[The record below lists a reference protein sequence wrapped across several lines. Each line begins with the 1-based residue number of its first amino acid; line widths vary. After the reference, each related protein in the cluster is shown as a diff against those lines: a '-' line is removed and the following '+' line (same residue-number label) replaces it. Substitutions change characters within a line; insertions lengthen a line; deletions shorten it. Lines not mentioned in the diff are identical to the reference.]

1 MAPKGSPAEHAPR
14 QTQLAGLELRKGEII
29 GLLVIGTSHRQI
41 AADLGLPRSGL
52 WRFIKKHREEIQDA
66 IDRRAR
72 RLEDHIIANQV
83 DRIAELQWW
92 YDKTKAEVAE
102 HGITVEEVEVV
113 SSPSKTDDKTTTI
126 STREYRAT
134 LVKEAR
140 GILRDA
146 AEELGQIKQ
155 PAKQEIST
163 HQTYV
168 LQLVRNDHS
177 DIPQLG

>member
-1 MAPKGSPAEHAPR
+1 MPRKAGVPNVIQR
-14 QTQLAGLELRKGEII
+14 QTKLEARKGE
-29 GLLVIGTSHRQI
+29 LVGMLAIGTPLAQI
-41 AADLGLPRSGL
+41 REEMGCNPRSL
-52 WRFIKKHREEIQDA
+52 WLFKTKYRDEINEA
-66 IDRRAR
+66 MERRNR
-72 RLEDHIIANQV
+72 RLADYSIAQQV

-92 YDKTKAEVAE
+92 YDRTLEEAKAHGVAE
-102 HGITVEEVEVV
+102 SDETGMRIY
-113 SSPSKTDDKTTTI
+113 K
-126 STREYRAT
+126 AT